1 MLYAILHPW
10 AQLKFNNISWHTAYC
25 YTTVSPYNTDNRR
38 CVPWGVQL
46 SEDICLNMSTM
57 VCTVC
62 DGNITDK
69 AMKAGDKLYHEE
81 HFTCCLC
88 GTSLAGPGV
97 ATYTKHEKL
106 YCHDDYMRQF
116 VPVCAKCN
124 DYITQVKLKD
134 IYSFFESNNLKI
146 KRIFHILTFFRFNSN
161 GFMQPRS
168 S

>member
-1 MLYAILHPW
+1 
-10 AQLKFNNISWHTAYC
+10 
-25 YTTVSPYNTDNRR
+25 
-38 CVPWGVQL
+38 
-46 SEDICLNMSTM
+46 MSTM

-106 YCHDDYMRQF
+106 YCHDDYMQQF

-124 DYITQVKLKD
+124 DYITQVYSSYFLFTTKQAHNASKSRYANNTLKYNTL
-134 IYSFFESNNLKI
+134 I
-146 KRIFHILTFFRFNSN
+146 
-161 GFMQPRS
+161 
-168 S
+168 

>member
-1 MLYAILHPW
+1 
-10 AQLKFNNISWHTAYC
+10 
-25 YTTVSPYNTDNRR
+25 
-38 CVPWGVQL
+38 
-46 SEDICLNMSTM
+46 MSTM

-106 YCHDDYMRQF
+106 YCHDDYMQQF

-124 DYITQVKLKD
+124 DYITQV
-134 IYSFFESNNLKI
+134 YSSYFW
-146 KRIFHILTFFRFNSN
+146 LTTKKMNQS
-161 GFMQPRS
+161 
-168 S
+168 